1 MTPQPLLVKHCLCLF
16 PFPNQ
21 VLFIIILEAENSS
34 TGTNGS
40 GSTRKKRK
48 PYTRYQTMVLETEFL
63 NNSYITRQKRWEIS
77 CRLRLTERQVKVWF
91 QNRRMK
97 RKKLNDRAK
106 NAQMTAQQPPSMA
119 HTPLAYHHTA
129 QVSVPCHTNESAAIS
144 LCYAK
149 PT

>member
-1 MTPQPLLVKHCLCLF
+1 MTCLF
-16 PFPNQ
+16 VF
-21 VLFIIILEAENSS
+21 LEAENSS

-106 NAQMTAQQPPSMA
+106 NAQMTATQQPAPIT
-119 HTPLAYHHTA
+119 HTALGYHHNT
-129 QVSVPCHTNESAAIS
+129 QVSIPGHNDNAALS
-144 LCYAK
+144 LCYPK